1 MSAQLKYDNS
11 RKYWLLLKF
20 GSFNDT
26 NPPKELVNMVTKK
39 KHVECQTMDLVKFNL
54 KLTSVSNEISMR
66 SSIVVESLSEELA
79 ENISTL
85 FHMCES
91 VGIVDMVV
99 AFAHLASTHD
109 YVRPNFGGTL
119 ALKAARHPIHDKK
132 LAGKFV
138 PNDCY
143 ATENHR
149 FQIITGCN
157 MSGKSTYIRSCA
169 LLQVMAQI
177 GSFVPAEFARFSIV
191 QNIFAR
197 LTMDDSVEANLS
209 TFSVEMREMAFILRN
224 VDDKSLV
231 LIDELGRGTG
241 TKDGL
246 AIALAISEALLQK
259 NAYVW
264 FATHFIDLAK
274 AFEELPGVLT
284 LHLRSSFSNSDAGM
298 PKLTMMYKIEAGV
311 LDVEENYGIHLAR
324 AMGLPSTMTAKAE
337 EVAQASRLKRRQDET
352 QTAAYGA
359 AQRRKLV
366 MRLYDSL
373 K

>member
-1 MSAQLKYDNS
+1 
-11 RKYWLLLKF
+11 
-20 GSFNDT
+20 
-26 NPPKELVNMVTKK
+26 
-39 KHVECQTMDLVKFNL
+39 MDLVKFNL

-66 SSIVVESLSEELA
+66 SSLVVESLSEDLA
-79 ENISTL
+79 ENIASL
-85 FHMCES
+85 FRMCES
-91 VGIVDMVV
+91 VGIVDMVA
-99 AFAHLASTHD
+99 AFAHLANTND
-109 YVRPNFGGTL
+109 YVRPTFDGTL
-119 ALKAARHPIHDKK
+119 ALKAARHPIYDKQ
-132 LAGKFV
+132 LMGKFV
-138 PNDCY
+138 PNDYY

-169 LLQVMAQI
+169 LLQIMAQI
-177 GSFVPAEFARFSIV
+177 GSFVPAEFARFSIIQSV
-191 QNIFAR
+191 FAR
-197 LTMDDSVEANLS
+197 LTMDDNVEANLS

-224 VDDKSLV
+224 VDSQSLV

-264 FATHFIDLAK
+264 FATHFTDLAT

-284 LHLRSSFSNSDAGM
+284 LHLGSRFSASDDGI
-298 PKLTMMYKIEAGV
+298 PQLTMLYKIETGV

-324 AMGLPSTMTAKAE
+324 AMGLPATMTDKAE

-352 QTAAYGA
+352 QTSAYRA

-373 K
+373 KQAKEVGNTAVVMGYLKSLQEQFIDRMEALDLNHTDDV